1 MNSNSQSELILILN
15 IDVTKTNQ
23 MKRIPFFL
31 LLLLPFLI
39 CAQSQKIKLT
49 EAIKIAQKKSPQYV
63 RAVNTYQGS
72 YWRYRRFK
80 ADFLPAVSLN
90 ATLPQYSNAITR
102 ITNDQGQDIFVNQNQ
117 SRLEAGLSITQKVP
131 FTGGQFFVN
140 SQLQRIDRFGDDEA
154 TNYSLVPFSINYF
167 QSSLFYNPYKWD
179 KKIEP
184 LRYEESKRNIIENM
198 EDISLTTCMRY
209 FGLLK
214 AQVSLEIAKKNLSNQ
229 DTLLQITKGRFK
241 IGKIAENELLQI
253 ELSHLIS
260 QNNVTTN
267 TILLKETSQDLARF
281 LELETESIEL
291 EVPEKLEEFG
301 VDVAKALAE
310 AENNRK
316 SVIEFRRRRLE
327 AEQDLAEVKGTNR
340 LQMTLRAN
348 FGLNRRADEYDILF
362 QDYNQQQSVT
372 LDLRVPI
379 FDWGVSK
386 SRRKM
391 AEADLSL
398 IENDIKQEK
407 QEFEQEIYLHTL
419 NWSSQREFL
428 ATAEKAQDIAMKR
441 YEITK
446 KRYVLGKITI
456 TDLNIAQQEKDKA
469 VVDYLNSLEKFWVD
483 YYTLRKL
490 TLYDF
495 ASDEKITIEDI
506 IFD

>member
-1 MNSNSQSELILILN
+1 MI
-15 IDVTKTNQ
+15 KTNQ

-31 LLLLPFLI
+31 LLILPMLLS
-39 CAQSQKIKLT
+39 AQSKKIQLS
-49 EAIKIAQKKSPQYV
+49 EAIKIAQKRSPQYV
-63 RAVNTYQGS
+63 RAVNTYRSS
-72 YWRYRRFK
+72 YWQYRNYK
-80 ADFLPAVSLN
+80 ADFLPQVRLDAL
-90 ATLPQYSNAITR
+90 LPQYSNSTRR
-102 ITNDQGQDIFVNQNQ
+102 ITNDLGQDIFVNQNQ
-117 SRLEAGLSITQKVP
+117 SRIEAGLRIQQKVP
-131 FTGGQFFVN
+131 FTGGQFFV
-140 SQLQRIDRFGDDEA
+140 SSELERVDRYGDDTA
-154 TNYSLVPFSINYF
+154 TNYSLIPFSVNYF
-167 QSSLFYNPYKWD
+167 QNSLFYNPYKWD
-179 KKIEP
+179 RKIEP
-184 LRYEESKRNIIENM
+184 LRYEESKRTIIENM
-198 EDISLTTCMRY
+198 ENISLTTCMRY

-214 AQVSLEIAKKNLSNQ
+214 AQVGLDIAKKNLSNQ
-229 DTLLQITKGRFK
+229 DTLLQITKGRYK

-253 ELSHLIS
+253 ELSRLIS
-260 QNNVTTN
+260 KNNVTTN
-267 TILLKETSQDLARF
+267 TILLKKTSQDLARF
-281 LELETESIEL
+281 LELDTESIEL

-301 VDVAKALAE
+301 VDVAKALSE

-327 AEQDLAEVKGTNR
+327 AEQNLAEVKGSNR
-340 LQMTLRAN
+340 LEINLSAN
-348 FGLNRRADEYDILF
+348 FGLNRRADDYDALF
-362 QDYNQQQSVT
+362 QDYDQQQNVS
-372 LDLRVPI
+372 LRVGIPI

-419 NWSSQREFL
+419 NWSSQRDFL
-428 ATAEKAQDIAMKR
+428 ATSEKAKEIALKR

-483 YYTLRKL
+483 YYTLRRL

-495 ASDEKITIEDI
+495 AVDEKITIEDI

>member
-1 MNSNSQSELILILN
+1 
-15 IDVTKTNQ
+15 
-23 MKRIPFFL
+23 MKKITFFL
-31 LLLLPFLI
+31 LLLLPLFI
-39 CAQSQKIKLT
+39 GAQSQKIKLT
-49 EAIKIAQKKSPQYV
+49 EAIKIAQKKSPLYV

-80 ADFLPAVSLN
+80 ADFLPQIGLN

-102 ITNDQGQDIFVNQNQ
+102 LTNDLGQDIFVNQNQ
-117 SRLEAGLSITQKVP
+117 SVIEAGLSITQKVP

-140 SQLQRIDRFGDDEA
+140 SELQRIDSFGDDET
-154 TNYSLVPFSINYF
+154 TNYSLVPFSVTYF
-167 QSSLFYNPYKWD
+167 QGSLFYNEYKWD
-179 KKIEP
+179 RKIEP

-198 EDISLTTCMRY
+198 EDISLMTSLRY

-229 DTLLQITKGRFK
+229 DTLLQITKGRYK

-253 ELSHLIS
+253 ELSQLIS
-260 QNNVTTN
+260 KNNVTTN
-267 TILLKETSQDLARF
+267 TILLKKTSQDLARF
-281 LELETESIEL
+281 LELDTESIEL

-301 VDVAKALAE
+301 VEVAKALSE

-327 AEQDLAEVKGTNR
+327 AEQDLAEVKGNNR
-340 LQMTLRAN
+340 LQMTLNAN
-348 FGLNRRADEYDILF
+348 FGLNRQADQYDALF
-362 QDYNQQQSVT
+362 LNYNQQQNVS
-372 LDLRVPI
+372 LRVGIPV

-398 IENDIKQEK
+398 VENDISQEK

-441 YEITK
+441 YEISK

-469 VVDYLNSLEKFWVD
+469 VVDYLNSLEKFWLD
-483 YYTLRKL
+483 YYTLRRL

-495 ASDEKITIEDI
+495 VADEKITIEDI